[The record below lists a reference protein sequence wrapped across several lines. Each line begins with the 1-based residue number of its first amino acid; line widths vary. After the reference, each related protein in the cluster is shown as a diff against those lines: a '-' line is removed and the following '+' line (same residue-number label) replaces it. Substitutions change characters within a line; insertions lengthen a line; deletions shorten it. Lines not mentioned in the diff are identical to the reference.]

1 MHIFPILGSPVTF
14 IAQES
19 GVPKVDGPGLYVA
32 QVGNT
37 ATFKILAKG
46 LWGHPQVV
54 INGKIF

>member
-1 MHIFPILGSPVTF
+1 MTF

-54 INGKIF
+54 INGNFIFIPKE